1 MAGYFAD
8 QQPANEARGDS
19 NGSAEVAALE
29 SLPDEEVKAALMTLS
44 EESRIAVYYAD
55 VEGLSYKEIANI
67 TKVCVGTVTSRLYRG
82 RHRWRADLT
91 MVANQRR
98 LVHSRARCEPSIDY
112 IAALTFSAQVV
123 RNLSR

>member
-1 MAGYFAD
+1 MKR
-8 QQPANEARGDS
+8 RGDS

-82 RHRWRADLT
+82 RHRLRADLT

-98 LVHSRARCEPSIDY
+98 LVHS
-112 IAALTFSAQVV
+112 
-123 RNLSR
+123 